1 MVQIHG
7 TPTDTTQEQG
17 ALVGWRLIEALI
29 TVRVL
34 YRMITDTDMERSL

>member
-7 TPTDTTQEQG
+7 TPTDTTQGHG

-29 TVRVL
+29 TVTVL
-34 YRMITDTDMERSL
+34 RTVMTGADIERSL